1 MLKNNFKTIKANI
14 LSLLIIIYLCFSIS
28 AKGYTGDLTFT
39 FLSVGEGDSI
49 FITTPNNKRILV
61 DAGRNFGKDKSSATS
76 VILPFFSA
84 NGITSI
90 DMMLLTHP
98 DSDHIG
104 GSVDVLK
111 NIKVKEL
118 ITNGES
124 AKNKNYL
131 KLRDFVEKTGQKE
144 KIIAEPEEISP
155 DKEVSIIAFKPP
167 DTKKNNQNDTSII
180 LLFRYKDFDAILMG
194 DNETNSY
201 EQLKENLHPSGKI
214 EVFKVGHHG
223 SENSVNAKMAKLI
236 APDVSVVSVGENSYG
251 HPHPKALQAL
261 RGSRIYRTD
270 MDNTVRIKTN
280 GKDFDVYT
288 YSPDKNRWTKDERM
302 P

>member
-1 MLKNNFKTIKANI
+1 MLKNNFRTIKANI
-14 LSLLIIIYLCFSIS
+14 TALIILGYLIFSLS
-28 AKGYTGDLTFT
+28 AKGYAGDLTFT

-61 DAGRNFGKDKSSATS
+61 DAGRNFGRGKTSATS

-84 NGITSI
+84 NGITSLDI
-90 DMMLLTHP
+90 MLLTHP
-98 DSDHIG
+98 DTDHIG
-104 GSVDVLK
+104 GSVDILE
-111 NIKVKEL
+111 NIEVGE
-118 ITNGES
+118 IVTNGEN
-124 AKNKNYL
+124 AKNKTYL
-131 KLRDFVEKTGQKE
+131 GLRDLIEKTGQKE
-144 KIIAEPEEISP
+144 KIISSPEEISP
-155 DKEVSIIAFKPP
+155 DKDVSIIAFKPP
-167 DTKKNNQNDTSII
+167 DIKKNNQNDTSII
-180 LLFRYKDFDAILMG
+180 LLIKYKDFDAILMG

-223 SENSVNAKMAKLI
+223 SKNSVNKKMAELV
-236 APDVSVVSVGENSYG
+236 APNVSVVSVGENSYG
-251 HPHPKALQAL
+251 HPHPKTLSAL

-288 YSPDKNRWTKDERM
+288 YSPDKNRWTKDERL